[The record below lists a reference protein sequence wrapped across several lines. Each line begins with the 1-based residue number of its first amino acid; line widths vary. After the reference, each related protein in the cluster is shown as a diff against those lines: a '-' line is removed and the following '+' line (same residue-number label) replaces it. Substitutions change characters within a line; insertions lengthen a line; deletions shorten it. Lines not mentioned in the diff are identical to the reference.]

1 MQTLKTWANVS
12 SISRSRQ
19 GKTTQ
24 SILGNLDLAFATIH
38 STVGTGKYWSDGWGI
53 PEDVRRLLDV
63 HSKRMGKVRAGSLYT
78 NEETLPS
85 IQWKSQKRVAMGKR
99 SVLVQDGSFATP
111 INDGTL
117 PPESR
122 TARFQLLSPEL
133 AIPGS
138 PRPAWVHLSGTGD
151 QGYGMRRDVG
161 ALLLQQGVSSIVLE
175 SAYYGTRRPKRQT
188 AGKLRRVSDMLSLG
202 NATIE
207 ETLLML
213 RWLRAAG
220 FWPLG
225 ICGFSMGGV
234 NAVLAAACCREFPVG
249 VVTLCAPY
257 SAVPVY
263 LEGALARACDWRALQ
278 RDLGPASSTSTPGA
292 ISSYAARRAAEE
304 RMAQILTVTDLRRVP
319 PPPVPAATILLQAD
333 DDAYVP
339 TDSPEVLAGAWATA
353 EKPEIRR
360 VNGGH
365 VWAFLAQRRAFAQA
379 IIDASDSLSGRFAQP
394 PLSHV
399 QTRPSWPDRL
409 TANRLHN

>member
-1 MQTLKTWANVS
+1 M
-12 SISRSRQ
+12 
-19 GKTTQ
+19 
-24 SILGNLDLAFATIH
+24 
-38 STVGTGKYWSDGWGI
+38 
-53 PEDVRRLLDV
+53 E
-63 HSKRMGKVRAGSLYT
+63 
-78 NEETLPS
+78 
-85 IQWKSQKRVAMGKR
+85 SQ
-99 SVLVQDGSFATP
+99 
-111 INDGTL
+111 
-117 PPESR
+117 
-122 TARFQLLSPEL
+122 RFVWQ
-133 AIPGS
+133 
-138 PRPAWVHLSGTGD
+138 
-151 QGYGMRRDVG
+151 
-161 ALLLQQGVSSIVLE
+161 

-278 RDLGPASSTSTPGA
+278 RDLGESCSCVLGHGVRHGTGPASSTSTPGA

>member
-1 MQTLKTWANVS
+1 M
-12 SISRSRQ
+12 
-19 GKTTQ
+19 
-24 SILGNLDLAFATIH
+24 
-38 STVGTGKYWSDGWGI
+38 
-53 PEDVRRLLDV
+53 E
-63 HSKRMGKVRAGSLYT
+63 
-78 NEETLPS
+78 
-85 IQWKSQKRVAMGKR
+85 SQ
-99 SVLVQDGSFATP
+99 
-111 INDGTL
+111 
-117 PPESR
+117 
-122 TARFQLLSPEL
+122 RFVWQ
-133 AIPGS
+133 
-138 PRPAWVHLSGTGD
+138 
-151 QGYGMRRDVG
+151 
-161 ALLLQQGVSSIVLE
+161 

-278 RDLGPASSTSTPGA
+278 RDLGESCSCVLGHGVRHGTGPASSTSTPGA

-319 PPPVPAATILLQAD
+319 PPPVPAATILLQ
-333 DDAYVP
+333 V
-339 TDSPEVLAGAWATA
+339 
-353 EKPEIRR
+353 
-360 VNGGH
+360 
-365 VWAFLAQRRAFAQA
+365 
-379 IIDASDSLSGRFAQP
+379 
-394 PLSHV
+394 
-399 QTRPSWPDRL
+399 
-409 TANRLHN
+409 

>member
-1 MQTLKTWANVS
+1 MQTFKTLANVS
-12 SISRSRQ
+12 SISRLTQ
-19 GKTTQ
+19 GKTSP
-24 SILGNLDLAFATIH
+24 SISCNLDLAFATIH
-38 STVGTGKYWSDGWGI
+38 STIGTGKYWSDGWGI
-53 PEDVRRLLDV
+53 SEDISRLLSV
-63 HSKRMGKVRAGSLYT
+63 HSKRMGKDRAGSIYT
-78 NEETLPS
+78 NEDTLPS

-99 SVLVQDGSFATP
+99 SVLVQDGSFASP

-117 PPESR
+117 PLESR

-133 AIPGS
+133 TLPGS

-161 ALLLQQGVSSIVLE
+161 ALLLQQGVSSVVLE
-175 SAYYGTRRPKRQT
+175 SAYYGTRRPKGQT

-207 ETLLML
+207 ETLLVL

-225 ICGFSMGGV
+225 VCGFSMGGV
-234 NAVLAAACCREFPVG
+234 NAMLAAACCREFPVG

-278 RDLGPASSTSTPGA
+278 RDLRPASSGSSTDA
-292 ISSYAARRAAEE
+292 IVSPRRAAED
-304 RMAQILTVTDLRRVP
+304 RMAEMLTVTDLRRVP

-339 TDSPEVLAGAWATA
+339 TDSPEVLASAWATN

-360 VNGGH
+360 VTGGH

-379 IIDASDSLSGRFAQP
+379 IIDASDSLTRRFVQP
-394 PLSHV
+394 ALSHV

-409 TANRLHN
+409 TSDTRCTL

>member
-1 MQTLKTWANVS
+1 
-12 SISRSRQ
+12 
-19 GKTTQ
+19 
-24 SILGNLDLAFATIH
+24 
-38 STVGTGKYWSDGWGI
+38 
-53 PEDVRRLLDV
+53 
-63 HSKRMGKVRAGSLYT
+63 
-78 NEETLPS
+78 
-85 IQWKSQKRVAMGKR
+85 MGKR

-161 ALLLQQGVSSIVLE
+161 ALLLQQGVSSIV
-175 SAYYGTRRPKRQT
+175 QQ
-188 AGKLRRVSDMLSLG
+188 VSDMLSLG

-257 SAVPVY
+257 SAV
-263 LEGALARACDWRALQ
+263 
-278 RDLGPASSTSTPGA
+278 
-292 ISSYAARRAAEE
+292 
-304 RMAQILTVTDLRRVP
+304 
-319 PPPVPAATILLQAD
+319 
-333 DDAYVP
+333 
-339 TDSPEVLAGAWATA
+339 
-353 EKPEIRR
+353 
-360 VNGGH
+360 
-365 VWAFLAQRRAFAQA
+365 
-379 IIDASDSLSGRFAQP
+379 
-394 PLSHV
+394 
-399 QTRPSWPDRL
+399 
-409 TANRLHN
+409 